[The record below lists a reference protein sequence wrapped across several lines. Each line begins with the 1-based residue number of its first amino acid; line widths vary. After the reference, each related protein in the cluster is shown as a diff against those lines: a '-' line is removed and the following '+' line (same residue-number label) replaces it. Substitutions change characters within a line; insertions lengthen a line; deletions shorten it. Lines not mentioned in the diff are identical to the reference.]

1 MLPKQRPVIKV
12 IEEKCVNC
20 HRCISVCPAKMCN
33 DGSGAYVKIN
43 SDLCLG
49 CGSCITACTHGARIG
64 IDDWEAFKSALKRGE
79 KIVAIVAPAAASG
92 FEGRYKKL
100 AGFLQSLGVRA
111 FFDVSF
117 GAELT
122 VYSYLQYKKKEKP
135 TCIIAQPCPA
145 IVSFIET
152 YRPELI
158 PLLAPVDSPMIHTFK
173 MIRQFFPEYRDCKLA
188 AISPCYAKRREFDAV
203 GIGDY
208 NVTFRSVHQYLQED
222 HLDLE
227 HYPEVDFENPPAER
241 AVLFSSPGGLMRTV
255 ARYIPDIAGKTRKIE
270 GPEVYHYF
278 AHLGATIQ
286 AGEAPIFE
294 LVDCLSCEM
303 GCNGGPGTLNQGKNL
318 DKVEKKIED
327 RAQKALQQYRNQ
339 RKLLT
344 TIKRFWEPRLY
355 LRRYIDRSS
364 LFKNAIREPDTSF
377 IARINRETYKE
388 SERDILNYGACGY
401 NSCEQMAVAI
411 FNGLNKP
418 ENCRHYME
426 KEIRRLHAMYK
437 ESLSQMLQ
445 EFCQRSIQTLQ
456 QKAGPIDE
464 LNEVSSVLHSFVKE
478 SSRTI
483 IEMVENITHIH
494 TLVQDTLST
503 SEHLMYS
510 SEENREHIQG
520 ISRLMESIAQRSVTI
535 LEASTVIEDIAH
547 QTNLLAINA
556 AIEAA
561 HAGSLGKGFAVV
573 ATEIKK
579 LAEHVATQ
587 ATSISRFLQEIKN
600 LIDQTKEKSEKTNES
615 FAVVFSRMQELMEN
629 QKKVKEI
636 VFEQH
641 AGSSQILERLD
652 KIKRYTETVATAAQ
666 RVDELSSQVIQ
677 EIQSLPAVQQ
687 RHTAFEVVGS

>member
-33 DGSGAYVKIN
+33 DGSGSYVKIN

-49 CGSCITACTHGARIG
+49 CGFCITACTHGARVG
-64 IDDWEAFKSALKRGE
+64 IDDWQTFRDALTRGE

-100 AGFLQSLGVRA
+100 AGFLRSLGVRA
-111 FFDVSF
+111 CFDVSF

-122 VYSYLQYKKKEKP
+122 VYSYLKYKKEQKP
-135 TCIIAQPCPA
+135 DCIIAQPCPA

-152 YRPELI
+152 YRPEHI
-158 PLLAPVDSPMIHTFK
+158 SLLAPVDSPMVHTFK
-173 MIRQFFPEYRDCKLA
+173 MIRQFFPEYRDYKLA

-208 NVTFRSVHQYLQED
+208 NVTFRSIHQYLEEAQ
-222 HLDLE
+222 LDLE
-227 HYPEVDFENPPAER
+227 QYPEVEFEGPRAER

-255 ARYIPDIAGKTRKIE
+255 ARHIPDISGKTRKIE

-318 DKVEKKIED
+318 DKVEKRIEE
-327 RAQKALQQYRNQ
+327 RAQKAMKHYRNQ

-344 TIKRFWEPRLY
+344 TIKHFWKPGLY
-355 LRRYIDRSS
+355 LRHYIDRSPV
-364 LFKNAIREPDTSF
+364 FKNTIREPDASF

-388 SERDILNYGACGY
+388 SDRDILNCSACGY

-411 FNGLNKP
+411 YNGLNKP

-426 KEIRRLHAMYK
+426 KENRRLHDSYK
-437 ESLSQMLQ
+437 ENLSQMLK
-445 EFCQRSIQTLQ
+445 EFSVRSIETLKQ
-456 QKAGPIDE
+456 SEAPIDE
-464 LNEVSSVLHSFVKE
+464 LNEVTTALHLFMKE
-478 SSRTI
+478 SSQNI
-483 IEMVENITHIH
+483 VEMVENINYIN
-494 TLVQDTLST
+494 TLVLST
-503 SEHLMYS
+503 ITASEHLMNA
-510 SEENREHIQG
+510 SEENRQNIQG
-520 ISRLMESIAQRSVTI
+520 ISRYMEEIAHRSVTI
-535 LEASTVIEDIAH
+535 LEASAVIEDIAH

-561 HAGSLGKGFAVV
+561 HAGALGKGFAVV

-579 LAEHVATQ
+579 LAEHVAGQ
-587 ATSISRFLQEIKN
+587 ATSIARFLQEIKD
-600 LIDQTKEKSEKTNES
+600 LIDRSFSQAEKTNES
-615 FAVVFSRMQELMEN
+615 FAQVFSRVQELMEHQ
-629 QKKVKEI
+629 QKIKEI

-641 AGSSQILERLD
+641 AGSKQILERLD
-652 KIKRYTETVATAAQ
+652 KIKEYTETVATAAR
-666 RVDELSSQVIQ
+666 RVDELSGRVIQ
-677 EIQSLPAVQQ
+677 EIRVLPETHQ
-687 RHTAFEVVGS
+687 RKESSMAG